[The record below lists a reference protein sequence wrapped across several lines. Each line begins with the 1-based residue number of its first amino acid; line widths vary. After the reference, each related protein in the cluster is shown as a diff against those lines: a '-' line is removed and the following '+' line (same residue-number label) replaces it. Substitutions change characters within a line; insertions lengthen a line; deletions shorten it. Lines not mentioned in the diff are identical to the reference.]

1 MSTSE
6 SEFESNSSDD
16 SMEDDIIDDR
26 MIDMHDDNNYDNYC
40 DFDDTHHFTSLGNII
55 LGEVVSDEFEIPLI
69 DIPLNYSIHLAMHS
83 EPRCSTNSILSIP
96 FLNDSIQSYLTAPP
110 LTRQIGST
118 GKYCVAIDPTIDE
131 SGITSLSTPQLYV
144 GNIPSD
150 TKWHNLKNWF
160 IEHGY
165 GVSYVELK
173 NNRKG
178 ARYAFIRF
186 DSIPIAVEVLY
197 RSERNKAAFIFNGKK
212 LDIKRTN
219 RSSQQASTIL
229 STMITNIGAATSTSV
244 KITNIHY
251 GTLITETAMQNI
263 PTANGIVSN
272 IDRFGIIAHRLL
284 IDKCKSFQ
292 LNIDSEKKKLSIIG
306 ELDMMVMDDSV
317 VTTQLKFEWNFRDLK
332 ARKITPVLINHN
344 EVFLLIEIKRPPI
357 ILEIRNQN
365 HPKCDGSNENRLP
378 GYGLIGHANAW
389 IFKLSS
395 LNLRDDYVKLFK
407 VLRRYN
413 LSPRQFSEFNIMQ
426 LIRTVEAAR
435 KNLESV
441 SLISNDEWIEQN
453 QVNVNNFLNCR
464 WPSYPFETKFEIMK
478 LISKHIITVNDLI
491 VDEHAE
497 HILKICTIN
506 TLIALTDKI
515 VEFAPRWF
523 VTTCDNEDEDW
534 NCKDDE
540 EESTEQQ
547 ENQVITTTE
556 DLSNNNDNSFI
567 SQNIRSCTT
576 GKLVDFENIEIASI
590 TTDMKKFLSAPTK
603 SHLGTFSRLL
613 ISAFEQLLKRFE
625 LCRTKTT
632 GIYVTKLEL
641 RTTNAD
647 PFLMR
652 KIYITPSTVLYEGPY
667 REEKCAVTR
676 RFVQH
681 QNRFL
686 RVTFRD
692 EDYRVLRNYNDNM
705 TKIYERIK
713 KILIKGVNICDRNYD
728 FLAFSSSQL
737 REHSCWMFATADD
750 GTTVNTIRAW
760 MGDFR
765 NVSPVAKLAARVRQ
779 SFSTS
784 IKGIQLESRQIREIS
799 DFIRFETTSECR
811 REHCFTD
818 GIGIIRPEFAK
829 RLTQEMKLS
838 EKICPCAFQIRC
850 GGYKGMV
857 CVDVSDKIINPDEY
871 VHFRKSMNKFTAKE
885 NISIDVV
892 RTSLNPSVAYLNRQI
907 ILLLSSLGIGD
918 QTFMSLQDHMLQ
930 QLKALTENWQ
940 KACESLKELNE
951 FGGNGYHGFLIEY
964 LKRLHERKDPF
975 VRQLLFVIK
984 AFLVKE
990 LRTKAKIRVPN
1001 SWSLL
1006 GVIDESRTLNY
1017 GEVFIQIDNTHQQT
1031 ENSTREI
1038 IRGSV
1043 IVTRNPCFHPGD
1055 IRKLKAV
1062 DVPALYG
1069 LKNVIV
1075 FPMQEPRPHPKEM
1088 SGGDLDGDT
1097 FWISRHPDLIFEKNE
1112 DPFDYQDQE
1121 DEVNKIQLGTFVKHT
1136 IKDVCNFF
1144 GEYIAADNLGLIANS
1159 HLAFADQLENG
1170 AKNEKCLQLAKMHS
1184 VAVDFAKKGVNAPRL
1199 THELRPT
1206 KYPHYME
1213 KHDKPTYDSQ
1223 TILGKLYDKVIYY
1236 SSNLNINEEEEIFA
1250 TSVFPYESFIINGKD
1265 EYVQDARIIKSE
1277 YDRDIKRIMRQ
1288 YGIKH
1293 EVEVLSGYI
1302 LKFTSKQY
1310 AKETKIFDLR
1320 NEITHTYRV
1329 IQEKKQ
1335 ILFDDK
1341 EQKKS
1346 RRTNKQQSVPEDS
1359 ASRYEQIIERIEQ
1372 LDLINESKDFDAD
1385 SGVSSLK
1392 TSSGKVIT
1400 SPSRTTVTIDDEF
1413 DNSENFHTRNSS
1425 HTDID
1430 DDRRES
1436 DFSFMTN
1443 FTHGME
1449 FNELCTN
1456 SRISSRTSSMNIPP
1470 LISPKVS
1477 TASKQSSSSASSN
1490 TIPSET
1496 KEKHGVRK
1504 LIQKIFKSSSTT
1516 SKTQGN
1522 TGTRVNNP
1530 SQSLTLNIDQQRGT
1544 AYPPLSPLPVTQGPI
1559 RLLVLRHGERLDR
1572 YYSSQWLRQAFD
1584 KDGNFCRFSPI
1595 LPEALPFRASIRD
1608 FDLDPP
1614 LTYKGLKDAFH
1625 TGTVLREKAINITY
1639 CYASPSLRCV
1649 QTAAKLLEGLQLQ
1662 NKIKIRI
1669 EPGLFECTGW
1679 YTASETSTVVTMPR
1693 FMTKKELLENKY
1705 PIDKNYREQMTMADI
1720 SQLENELEFYQRSHA
1735 VTASILKMHEHE
1747 FITQIQQGQILPQQ
1761 YCHILFVAHAP
1772 SLETCTRKLCGGK
1785 FRPDTL
1791 PHVIRNVDFL
1801 TMTVIEKTDNNADK
1815 WIFRRSSF
1823 YGDEF

>member
-219 RSSQQASTIL
+219 RPSQQATTIL

-426 LIRTVEAAR
+426 LIKTVEAAR

-453 QVNVNNFLNCR
+453 QANVNNFLNCR

-1329 IQEKKQ
+1329 IQEKYLR
-1335 ILFDDK
+1335 LFWEEFYQLTDESQEETAKWSDIS
-1341 EQKKS
+1341 KKL
-1346 RRTNKQQSVPEDS
+1346 TWKN
-1359 ASRYEQIIERIEQ
+1359 Q
-1372 LDLINESKDFDAD
+1372 LDLYQFHNEMILPDELKKKASAWFHITYDPWIIHINKYQKNKKKKQNKFPNDQQTEQ
-1385 SGVSSLK
+1385 
-1392 TSSGKVIT
+1392 
-1400 SPSRTTVTIDDEF
+1400 P
-1413 DNSENFHTRNSS
+1413 TRFQGL
-1425 HTDID
+1425 
-1430 DDRRES
+1430 
-1436 DFSFMTN
+1436 FSFAW
-1443 FTHGME
+1443 
-1449 FNELCTN
+1449 
-1456 SRISSRTSSMNIPP
+1456 
-1470 LISPKVS
+1470 LIYPV
-1477 TASKQSSSSASSN
+1477 
-1490 TIPSET
+1490 
-1496 KEKHGVRK
+1496 
-1504 LIQKIFKSSSTT
+1504 LLKIFDENQK
-1516 SKTQGN
+1516 N
-1522 TGTRVNNP
+1522 
-1530 SQSLTLNIDQQRGT
+1530 
-1544 AYPPLSPLPVTQGPI
+1544 
-1559 RLLVLRHGERLDR
+1559 
-1572 YYSSQWLRQAFD
+1572 
-1584 KDGNFCRFSPI
+1584 
-1595 LPEALPFRASIRD
+1595 
-1608 FDLDPP
+1608 
-1614 LTYKGLKDAFH
+1614 
-1625 TGTVLREKAINITY
+1625 
-1639 CYASPSLRCV
+1639 
-1649 QTAAKLLEGLQLQ
+1649 
-1662 NKIKIRI
+1662 
-1669 EPGLFECTGW
+1669 
-1679 YTASETSTVVTMPR
+1679 ASETTVSN
-1693 FMTKKELLENKY
+1693 TKRKNKKK
-1705 PIDKNYREQMTMADI
+1705 KNKRKHVHASSDNTNEQI
-1720 SQLENELEFYQRSHA
+1720 
-1735 VTASILKMHEHE
+1735 
-1747 FITQIQQGQILPQQ
+1747 
-1761 YCHILFVAHAP
+1761 
-1772 SLETCTRKLCGGK
+1772 
-1785 FRPDTL
+1785 
-1791 PHVIRNVDFL
+1791 
-1801 TMTVIEKTDNNADK
+1801 
-1815 WIFRRSSF
+1815 
-1823 YGDEF
+1823 